1 MEVSITAE
9 FLSIADDRRRQESG
23 CLFAKSQQ
31 PNAIRIR
38 IVRPNSGPCVGL
50 SARHVPE
57 RHPKDANHHGQ
68 HDDERG
74 HLPILRPA
82 KPGFKPPCARP
93 VRGEPPAA
101 AIYTVDLSR
110 FIDLSHPVV
119 AGMETYRPLPVPR
132 VEILNDYDASRYDG
146 KSEFLIASLHLC
158 GNTGTYVDSPRHRF
172 RAGVDLAGLSLEHL
186 ADLPVVVA
194 DATAVGRAIG
204 PDALPIGDLRG
215 RAVLVRTDFSRHWG
229 TDSYFSA
236 NPFLTAEACERLVA
250 SGVAFVGI
258 DSLNID
264 DIADMAR
271 PAHTIL
277 LGAGIPICEHMTSLA
292 SIESGRGRLHA
303 VPISWV
309 GGATF
314 PVRAY
319 AVIDQ

>member
-1 MEVSITAE
+1 M
-9 FLSIADDRRRQESG
+9 RRGRTNREYG
-23 CLFAKSQQ
+23 G
-31 PNAIRIR
+31 
-38 IVRPNSGPCVGL
+38 V
-50 SARHVPE
+50 
-57 RHPKDANHHGQ
+57 
-68 HDDERG
+68 
-74 HLPILRPA
+74 
-82 KPGFKPPCARP
+82 
-93 VRGEPPAA
+93 AA
-101 AIYTVDLSR
+101 AVSR

-172 RAGVDLAGLSLEHL
+172 RAGVDLAGLSLERL
-186 ADLPVVVA
+186 ADLPLVVA
-194 DATAVGRAIG
+194 DATSVGRAIG
-204 PDALPIGDLRG
+204 PDALPNGDLRG
-215 RAVLVRTDFSRHWG
+215 KAVLVRTDFSQHWG
-229 TDSYFSA
+229 TDGYFSA
-236 NPFLTAEACERLVA
+236 NPYLTAEGCERLVA

-271 PAHTIL
+271 PGHTIL
-277 LGAGIPICEHMTSLA
+277 LGAGIPICEHMTNLA
-292 SIESGRGRLHA
+292 SIESGGGRLHA

-319 AVIDQ
+319 VVIDQ